1 MKILVFVK
9 QIPEISRIE
18 FDPKTKRIVR
28 DKVPLII
35 NPFDKRAV
43 EEGIR
48 IKEKIGGEVVVAT
61 MGPPSAADVL
71 NNSLRMGADRAILI
85 SDPAYAGSDTWVT
98 SRILS
103 LVTKK
108 ISPDIVLLGKYS
120 LDGETSQVP
129 PEVAILS
136 GYSYK
141 TSVSRIEVLSDNGV
155 NVEQE
160 TEDGL
165 EVYRMKFPLLVSVSE
180 KINRAR
186 FVKPEIPDMSSR
198 IEKWSAADVGGSI
211 TGSMSPTVVES
222 TEIVESKRK
231 VSFLNSVDEISKIIF
246 DTLQSGKK
254 NADFVL
260 QDPPDIDQERFALV
274 VSAGDAR
281 VTYEIAGKLSSL
293 GVENN
298 HAVVV
303 AGQQDPQNFAGL
315 SCNEYVH
322 IKTDSLKAYTDE
334 IVKIIRN
341 RKPQYVVFPSNVKG
355 REVAAAVAAKFEI
368 GLTADCVDLKLENNR
383 LIQFKPAFG
392 GGMVAR
398 ITTKTR
404 PEMAT
409 VRPGIFRLAKTEKK
423 FKVSSVEPDSTYSDI
438 PVSIQKVDSQFKSLQ
453 GARIVVGIGKGLI
466 KKDNVALAM
475 EFASKVGAAIG
486 GTRPIVDLNW
496 LPRQQQIGLT
506 GYSISPDLY
515 IAIGISGHDNH
526 VVGTRYAKTI
536 VSINKDKNAPVFNY
550 SDYGYISDSIE
561 FLNSVLKST

>member
-61 MGPPSAADVL
+61 MGPPSASDVL

-85 SDPAYAGSDTWVT
+85 SDPAYAGSDTWIT

-103 LVTKK
+103 KVTEK
-108 ISPDIVLLGKYS
+108 ISPDLVLLGKYS

-129 PEVAILS
+129 PEIAILS

-141 TSVSRIEVLSDNGV
+141 TSVSRIEVLSDTDV

-198 IEKWSAADVGGSI
+198 IEKWSSTYIGDNI
-211 TGSMSPTVVES
+211 TGGMSPTVVES
-222 TEIVESKRK
+222 TEIINSKRK
-231 VSFLNSVDEISKIIF
+231 VSFLKSVDEIGKIITE
-246 DTLQSGKK
+246 TLQSGRKD
-254 NADFVL
+254 ADFVL
-260 QDPPDIDQERFALV
+260 QNPPDVDHDRFALV
-274 VSAGDAR
+274 VSAGDIR
-281 VTYEIAGKLSSL
+281 VTYEIAGKLSEL
-293 GVENN
+293 GIENN
-298 HAVVV
+298 HEVVV
-303 AGQQDPQNFAGL
+303 AGQQDPSNFAGL
-315 SCNEYVH
+315 SCNEYIH
-322 IKTDSLKAYTDE
+322 IKTDSLRAYTDE
-334 IVKIIRN
+334 IVKIIGK
-341 RKPQYVVFPSNVKG
+341 RKPEYVVFPSNVKG
-355 REVAAAVAAKFEI
+355 REVAAAVAAKFEV

-383 LIQFKPAFG
+383 LVQFKPAFG

-398 ITTKTR
+398 ITTKTK

-409 VRPGIFRLAKTEKK
+409 IRPGIFRFAKTEKK
-423 FKVSSVEPDSTYSDI
+423 FRVSSVESDSHYSDS
-438 PVSIQKVDSQFKSLQ
+438 PLSIQKVDSKFKPLQ
-453 GARIVVGIGKGLI
+453 GASIVVGIGKGLI
-466 KKDNVALAM
+466 KKDNVSLAM
-475 EFASKVGAAIG
+475 EFASRIGAAIG

-515 IAIGISGHDNH
+515 IAIGLSGHDNH

-536 VSINKDKNAPVFNY
+536 LSINKDVNAPIFSY
-550 SDYGYISDSIE
+550 SNYGYISDSIE
-561 FLNSVLKST
+561 FLNSILSRT

>member
-35 NPFDKRAV
+35 NPFDKRGV

-85 SDPAYAGSDTWVT
+85 SDPAYAGSDTWIT

-108 ISPDIVLLGKYS
+108 ISPDLVLLGKYS

-136 GYSYK
+136 GYPYK
-141 TSVSRIEVLSDNGV
+141 TSVSRIEVLSDNDV

-198 IEKWSAADVGGSI
+198 IERWSAADVGGNI

-222 TEIVESKRK
+222 TEIVESKRR
-231 VSFLNSVDEISKIIF
+231 VSFLKSIDEINKMIM
-246 DTLQSGKK
+246 DKLQSGKE
-254 NADFVL
+254 NTDFVL
-260 QDPPDIDQERFALV
+260 QDPPDADHDKFALV

-303 AGQQDPQNFAGL
+303 AGQQVPQNFAGL
-315 SCNEYVH
+315 SCNEYIH
-322 IKTDSLKAYTDE
+322 IKTDSLTAYTDE
-334 IVKIIRN
+334 IEKIIRN
-341 RKPQYVVFPSNVKG
+341 RKPEYVVFPSNVKG
-355 REVAAAVAAKFEI
+355 REMAAAVAAKFEI

-398 ITTKTR
+398 ITTKTK

-409 VRPGIFRLAKTEKK
+409 VRPGIFRLAKTDKK
-423 FKVSSVEPDSTYSDI
+423 FKVSSIEPDSNYPDI
-438 PVSIQKVDSQFKSLQ
+438 PVSSQKVESQFKPLQ

-475 EFASKVGAAIG
+475 EFASRIGAAIG
-486 GTRPIVDLNW
+486 GTRPIIDLNW

-536 VSINKDKNAPVFNY
+536 ISINKDKSAPVFNY